1 MKGAAAPKF
10 KGTMLMMNQPQVPNA
25 PPAGAAPAAPPAPAA
40 GSPPRAMGPSG
51 GPPSKLKG
59 TMVGVAPPTAGGA
72 PSPVA
77 VPPAMSASTPG
88 AQSPSP
94 GPAMR
99 VPTPAPAFAPQQTP
113 GPAFAPPAAAPPTN
127 SMSDPAAA
135 FNPSVPQG
143 GVNPLG
149 GTMAADAGSFA
160 AAFPMG
166 QPPPGGQGGFGVPPN
181 APMGAT
187 AAIPAMGDY
196 GAPQQGMGGYGQQQQ
211 QAPLNPYGAPPQQQ
225 QQQMMQQPYGDPQA
239 AYGQPQQQP
248 QYGQPMMQQP
258 QYGQAP
264 QGYGQPPPD
273 PGYGQQQPMQPPG
286 AYGQAPQG
294 MMQYGAGPGGL
305 PAPGP
310 MMGTLQSA
318 GNSTGP
324 TRRNALMTWLVPGLV
339 IFGGSI
345 LSTILGFVYGPL
357 ASLSGLFFLAGMVM
371 YLLSAIKMVNE
382 LKTVTRNAAFAWW
395 PIIVPI
401 YNYYWLWM
409 LVPAEVKKAKQM
421 MGVQAPARSIVLYV
435 FLWHFA
441 LASDLNDMAR

>member
-1 MKGAAAPKF
+1 
-10 KGTMLMMNQPQVPNA
+10 
-25 PPAGAAPAAPPAPAA
+25 
-40 GSPPRAMGPSG
+40 
-51 GPPSKLKG
+51 
-59 TMVGVAPPTAGGA
+59 
-72 PSPVA
+72 
-77 VPPAMSASTPG
+77 
-88 AQSPSP
+88 
-94 GPAMR
+94 
-99 VPTPAPAFAPQQTP
+99 
-113 GPAFAPPAAAPPTN
+113 
-127 SMSDPAAA
+127 MSDPGA
-135 FNPSVPQG
+135 FNPPMAPGG

-149 GTMAADAGSFA
+149 GTMAADIGSFA

-166 QPPPGGQGGFGVPPN
+166 QPPPGGQGGFGVAPN

-187 AAIPAMGDY
+187 AAVPAMADY
-196 GAPQQGMGGYGQQQQ
+196 GSPPGGPGGYGQQQQ
-211 QAPLNPYGAPPQQQ
+211 PPLNPYGAPPQQQ
-225 QQQMMQQPYGDPQA
+225 YGGDPQA
-239 AYGQPQQQP
+239 AYAQQQQQQQQQQP
-248 QYGQPMMQQP
+248 QYGQPMQQQP
-258 QYGQAP
+258 YGQPP
-264 QGYGQPPPD
+264 QGYGQPMPD
-273 PGYGQQQPMQPPG
+273 PGYGQQPMQQQQ

-294 MMQYGAGPGGL
+294 MMPYGQGPGGL
-305 PAPGP
+305 AAPAP

-324 TRRNALMTWLVPGLV
+324 TKRNALMTWLLPGLV

-345 LSTILGFVYGPL
+345 LSTILGFIYGPL

>member
-1 MKGAAAPKF
+1 
-10 KGTMLMMNQPQVPNA
+10 
-25 PPAGAAPAAPPAPAA
+25 
-40 GSPPRAMGPSG
+40 
-51 GPPSKLKG
+51 
-59 TMVGVAPPTAGGA
+59 
-72 PSPVA
+72 
-77 VPPAMSASTPG
+77 
-88 AQSPSP
+88 
-94 GPAMR
+94 
-99 VPTPAPAFAPQQTP
+99 
-113 GPAFAPPAAAPPTN
+113 
-127 SMSDPAAA
+127 MSDPAAA
-135 FNPSVPQG
+135 FNPPAPQA

-149 GTMAADAGSFA
+149 GTMAADIGSFA

-166 QPPPGGQGGFGVPPN
+166 QPQPQPGGQGGFGVAPN

-187 AAIPAMGDY
+187 AAVPAMGDY

-211 QAPLNPYGAPPQQQ
+211 QQAPLNPYGAPYPQQQQ

-239 AYGQPQQQP
+239 AYGQPQPPQYGQPMQQP
-248 QYGQPMMQQP
+248 QYGQPMQPP
-258 QYGQAP
+258 QYGQPP
-264 QGYGQPPPD
+264 QD
-273 PGYGQQQPMQPPG
+273 PAYGQQPQQ

-294 MMQYGAGPGGL
+294 MMPYGQGPGGL

-324 TRRNALMTWLVPGLV
+324 TKRNPLMTWLVPGLV

-421 MGVQAPARSIVLYV
+421 MGIQAPPRSIVLYF

>member
-1 MKGAAAPKF
+1 MSGS
-10 KGTMLMMNQPQVPNA
+10 VP
-25 PPAGAAPAAPPAPAA
+25 PG
-40 GSPPRAMGPSG
+40 
-51 GPPSKLKG
+51 
-59 TMVGVAPPTAGGA
+59 
-72 PSPVA
+72 
-77 VPPAMSASTPG
+77 VPPAAV
-88 AQSPSP
+88 
-94 GPAMR
+94 R
-99 VPTPAPAFAPQQTP
+99 VPSAPAFAPQAPQPPAVPTP
-113 GPAFAPPAAAPPTN
+113 GPAFAPPMAPTPAPPAPPTN
-127 SMSDPAAA
+127 SMSDPGAA
-135 FNPSVPQG
+135 FNPPVPQG

-149 GTMAADAGSFA
+149 GTMAADIGSFA

-166 QPPPGGQGGFGVPPN
+166 QPPPPGGQGGFGVAPN

-187 AAIPAMGDY
+187 AAVPAMADY
-196 GAPQQGMGGYGQQQQ
+196 GGGQGPGGYGQQQP
-211 QAPLNPYGAPPQQQ
+211 PLNPYGAPPQQQ
-225 QQQMMQQPYGDPQA
+225 QQQPYRGDPQGG
-239 AYGQPQQQP
+239 YGQPPQGQP
-248 QYGQPMMQQP
+248 QYGQPMQQP
-258 QYGQAP
+258 PYGQPMQPPYGQPQPA
-264 QGYGQPPPD
+264 QGYGQPPQD
-273 PGYGQQQPMQPPG
+273 PQYGQPQQQGGYGQP
-286 AYGQAPQG
+286 PQG
-294 MMQYGAGPGGL
+294 MMPYAQGPGGL

-324 TRRNALMTWLVPGLV
+324 TRRNALMTWLLPGLV

-371 YLLSAIKMVNE
+371 YLLSAIKMVGE
-382 LKTVTRNAAFAWW
+382 LNTVTRNTAFPWW

-421 MGVQAPARSIVLYV
+421 MGVQAPPRSIVLYV